1 MTYKRAWGLGI
12 RIVVLKVWP
21 GDQWEFPRAFQG
33 VTDQKCYYENMEPLF
48 AFLIP
53 IQCTFL
59 GTTQY
64 AVEQKVE
71 CRSGYANPAI
81 FY

>member
-1 MTYKRAWGLGI
+1 MPLKLSMTYKRAWGLGI

-64 AVEQKVE
+64 AVE
-71 CRSGYANPAI
+71 
-81 FY
+81 